1 MTCKNCDCENCPD
14 DCNCENCTCGCNKEP
29 LMPQNDFGY
38 KGKMEGNSHTPRLDE
53 YQYTA

>member
-14 DCNCENCTCGCNKEP
+14 DCNCENCTCGRKEES

-38 KGKMEGNSHTPRLDE
+38 KGKREGSSHTPRLDE